1 MEFQVEARN
10 VTMRKA
16 WQDKIEDEKTKLN
29 RHHPGLVHTLRVT
42 IEHTSSHKEGG
53 FEVRVV
59 ASVPNDTVVVKRK
72 GEAVKPLLVEG
83 FDTLGLQLKELQR
96 RRRQTG
102 KVPEGGGATA
112 GQGTIKSIFA
122 NQEYGFILTPEGQEI
137 YFHANAL
144 KDIDIG
150 QLAEGDEV
158 RFGEGEGDM
167 GPAAAWVR
175 AAAR

>member
-10 VTMRKA
+10 VSMRKA
-16 WQDKIEDEKTKLN
+16 WQDKIEEEKEKLN

-42 IEHTSSHKEGG
+42 IENTSSHKEGG

-59 ASVPNDTVVVKRK
+59 ALVPNDTVVVKRK

-96 RRRQTG
+96 RRRQTS
-102 KVPEGGGATA
+102 KVPEGGRATA

-122 NQEYGFILTPEGQEI
+122 EQAYGFLITPEGRDI

-144 KDIDIG
+144 KDVGID
-150 QLAEGDEV
+150 QLAVGDAI

-167 GPAAAWVR
+167 GPSAAWVKV
-175 AAAR
+175 AGK